1 MGDRHD
7 AELAQAAL
15 CTAIAVR
22 GGDVAGVIFHTDQG
36 GEYTGEPFR
45 QAGAAAGITQ
55 SMGRTGSALDNAVS
69 EAFHS
74 TLQFELLA
82 DQPRS
87 PPAPRHERRSPAA
100 STSTTPS
107 GGTPPAACSRR
118 SPTNIAG
125 RRHDQTATR
134 QATGPPHLRPGRHAS
149 LRDRLRPAL
158 DPAAPAPSQAVTAAR
173 DHLI

>member
-55 SMGRTGSALDNAVS
+55 SMGRTGSALDNALRGLPLHPAVRTARRPAPFATRAQARAAVAGCLD
-69 EAFHS
+69 EYNTQRRHS
-74 TLQFELLA
+74 TCGML
-82 DQPRS
+82 
-87 PPAPRHERRSPAA
+87 PPVAYEHRR
-100 STSTTPS
+100 
-107 GGTPPAACSRR
+107 
-118 SPTNIAG
+118 
-125 RRHDQTATR
+125 
-134 QATGPPHLRPGRHAS
+134 
-149 LRDRLRPAL
+149 
-158 DPAAPAPSQAVTAAR
+158 TAA
-173 DHLI
+173 